1 VTVVD
6 LPQRG
11 RLTRT
16 PFKVEI
22 FAGADLAAAEWPS
35 VADHRDLRMYVFQS
49 REFLDVWR
57 DTIGKAGG
65 IEAYLVVVSD
75 GDRRPVLYLPLA
87 IETKFNVRLLRFM
100 DCGVADY
107 NAPIVT
113 ADCTL
118 SRQEFH
124 EVWSEILSLLPGFD
138 VIDLKKIAS
147 DVDGAFN
154 PLTYLDCT
162 PFDQSGHSILMST
175 LRDQADA
182 RRPVVKLRRK
192 LRHYREELD
201 KVGAARFVVDP
212 PPSDVPRVIERL
224 FALKRQKYTRTSAQ
238 DFLAM
243 PGVEDFYRAMTSPGR
258 LGRISQLSALTINDT
273 VASAHLGFVSRG
285 RCYYIFPA
293 YDAEFGRYRVGH
305 LLLQHLI
312 DRSVAG
318 QFDTFDLGVGE
329 NQYKDTWATHRLALL
344 SHERALTAAGRIY
357 QQMRRVQRLVKN
369 SGFRTWFSP
378 AGRRHGAAQSN
389 GELTAAG

>member
-11 RLTRT
+11 RLTRAA
-16 PFKVEI
+16 FKVEI

-35 VADHRDLRMYVFQS
+35 VADPCDLRMYVFQS
-49 REFLDVWR
+49 REFLEVWL
-57 DTIGKAGG
+57 DTIGKSSG
-65 IEAYLVVVSD
+65 IEPYLVVVSD
-75 GDRRPVLYLPLA
+75 DAGRPILFLPLV

-107 NAPIVT
+107 NAPIVA

-124 EVWSEILSLLPGFD
+124 QVWSEILSLLPGFD

-147 DVDGAFN
+147 DVAGAFN
-154 PLTYLDCT
+154 PLGYLDCT
-162 PFDQSGHSILMST
+162 PFDESGHSILLGA
-175 LRDQADA
+175 LRDQAEA
-182 RRPVVKLRRK
+182 RPVVKLRRK

-212 PPSDVPRVIERL
+212 LASDVPRVLERL
-224 FALKRQKYTRTSAQ
+224 FELKRQKYSRTSAQ
-238 DFLAM
+238 DFLAQ

-258 LGRISQLSALTINDT
+258 LGRISQLAALTIGDT
-273 VASAHLGFVSRG
+273 VASAHLGFVGRG

-312 DRSVAG
+312 DRSVAS

-344 SHERALTAAGRIY
+344 SHERAVTAAGRIY
-357 QQMRRVQRLVKN
+357 QQVRRVQRLVKK
-369 SGFRTWFSP
+369 SGFRSWFSP

-389 GELTAAG
+389 GGLTAAR